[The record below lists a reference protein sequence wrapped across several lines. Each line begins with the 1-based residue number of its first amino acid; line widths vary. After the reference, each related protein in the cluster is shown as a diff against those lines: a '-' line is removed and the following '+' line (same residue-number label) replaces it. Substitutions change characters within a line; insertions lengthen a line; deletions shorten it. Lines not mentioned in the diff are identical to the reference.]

1 MQARNYVNML
11 GRYNSK
17 KWSNGGV
24 IAAAIGFLLLPNA
37 SSQIEVIVFRVA
49 LLLSI
54 ISIGVNST
62 VIYRNKKANN
72 N

>member
-1 MQARNYVNML
+1 MKKYA
-11 GRYNSK
+11 SK
-17 KWSNGGV
+17 LLIISV
-24 IAAAIGFLLLPNA
+24 IIAAAIGFLLLPNA

-62 VIYRNKKANN
+62 VIYRNTKANN